1 MVDITRD
8 EMRDLLNGLGDRLS
22 GNMSGRSN
30 PMSSPSSGGAGIL
43 SGSTGALGT
52 AIDTAKGAFT
62 GVSKAVTE
70 VLTPWQQLS
79 GSGIAFNNDAIGLL
93 AGVKQTRMSQEQWE
107 ATMKTSALGM
117 TAFGGSMSDGA
128 RAVTQFQVD
137 FANTDATDKLQAMG
151 YTAAETN
158 EVLALSLI
166 GKKRSDLEDRESK
179 QAAMIAAESLATE
192 MDAVAKLTGV
202 SRKEQQTALDASMHN
217 ARTRIAVEQAV
228 AAGGEGARD
237 AYKNLNAEMTGMGLK
252 DFADN
257 IYAGNAKTKETID
270 MQNALGPAGTQL
282 ESAINASK
290 NAHTEGERESAKLA
304 VQQAQ
309 AAVSARMAESSFQS
323 LVKTGLGPV
332 SDAAGKLYLSTMNQ
346 TDAIKAVQEEE
357 FKNTGIRLS
366 TEQALA
372 KAKENIANEQA
383 GKAHN
388 GADVEGAKTTQAM
401 TQGLRAV
408 TDQVASFGK
417 ELDKANTRIG
427 GSKLVKGVI
436 DETKNIKTD
445 KAGKTTSQMDRG
457 IATHAADLI
466 QNLIKDPK
474 KAGEQL
480 INATEIKAK
489 EIYVDYIKP
498 GVNFVAEQLNVA
510 KPFEAGQPAIPHEAE
525 QLNVA
530 KPFEAG
536 QPAIPHEAEGSK
548 SVWGDWFAGPKNAV
562 SYLREDEP
570 EATVPKSKLDEFLKD
585 MMPSMVGMSGI
596 NPGNYAELAELAE
609 KSVKPLDNSPE
620 AIQARI
626 NENQKAFA
634 TGTAGKSA
642 TASHDELRAGLGEQL
657 KTVQKPPT
665 PVQPLPPPPAK
676 PEEKPAETHKASL
689 DDLREELVNLNKS
702 MVKLISS
709 SIESVSLTTQ
719 QVRATKQ
726 LSPNMNVR

>member
-525 QLNVA
+525 
-530 KPFEAG
+530 
-536 QPAIPHEAEGSK
+536 GSK

>member
-151 YTAAETN
+151 YTATETN

-179 QAAMIAAESLATE
+179 KAAMIAAESLATE

-457 IATHAADLI
+457 IATQAADLI

-498 GVNFVAEQLNVA
+498 GANFVAEQLNVA
-510 KPFEAGQPAIPHEAE
+510 KPFEAGQPAIPHE
-525 QLNVA
+525 A

-596 NPGNYAELAELAE
+596 NPGNDAELAE

-634 TGTAGKSA
+634 TGPAGKSA